1 MESLSLYD
9 QLVGGF
15 LSSGDDPSTS
25 QDRLQHLTEV
35 EKLRR
40 SIIENLRMVL
50 QTPRGSVRHLPDF
63 GMPSIA
69 KIYYDSDRSLDPL
82 RAELRNLILKYEPRI
97 AEVRIPEPEFDE
109 SRMHLLLRIY
119 VSIKDVQQ
127 GEFLITEFS
136 TTGWTKVEFERDRV

>member
-9 QLVGGF
+9 ELVGGF
-15 LSSGDDPSTS
+15 LSQWDNPSAS
-25 QDRLQHLTEV
+25 LDQMQRLTEV

-50 QTPRGSVRHLPDF
+50 QTPRGSVQHLPDF

-69 KIYYDSDRSLDPL
+69 RIYYDSDRSLDPL
-82 RAELRNLILKYEPRI
+82 RAELRSLILKYEPRI

-109 SRMHLLLRIY
+109 SRNAPTAAHLC
-119 VSIKDVQQ
+119 QHQ
-127 GEFLITEFS
+127 GCAA
-136 TTGWTKVEFERDRV
+136 GGVPDH